1 MNHHEK
7 DRVPVHPAP
16 DTITTLGRS
25 VIQLGPLNNRVY
37 LMKLDTGDLPGI
49 APELEKLANANGL
62 SKICVKVPQQA
73 QTHFVN
79 QGFDLEARIP
89 AFFHGR
95 KDGLYL
101 AKFLHPARSQP
112 DQMCP
117 QPQTETCASMDLPN
131 GHISKHNLPRALPA
145 GMSIRKLGLDMAE
158 DIARIFARSFSAYP
172 FPLHDLDYLQECMQT
187 NLCFFGLEI
196 EGQIAALASCEMEM
210 TAGHVEMTD
219 FITLPEYRGRG
230 LATLI
235 LQAMEQDM
243 KKRNYW
249 TAFSIARA
257 GSPGINSVFAGQGY
271 AYRGRLVQ
279 NTRFN
284 KTLEDMNVWSKRL

>member
-37 LMKLDTGDLPGI
+37 LMKLDNGDLPGI
-49 APELEKLANANGL
+49 VPELEKLANANGL

-79 QGFDLEARIP
+79 QGFVLEARIP

-95 KDGLYL
+95 EDGLYL
-101 AKFLHPARSQP
+101 AKFLHPSRSQP
-112 DQMCP
+112 DLKCP
-117 QPQTETCASMDLPN
+117 EPPCETTSSQVGSVVHQPECSLTR
-131 GHISKHNLPRALPA
+131 KLPA
-145 GMSIRKLGLDMAE
+145 GMPIRMLGLDRAE
-158 DIARIFARSFSAYP
+158 DIVRIFARNFSAYP
-172 FPLHDLDYLQECMQT
+172 FPLHDLDYIQECMQT

-196 EGQIAALASCEMEM
+196 EGQISALASCEMEM